1 MDFISC
7 SMLAVYSTNQEQ
19 SDNNGKEERQQQVS
33 TLFPATGKPFL
44 KGEKKKGKEKEVVSG
59 GAAWCYDVAA
69 KMSCDFKLF

>member
-44 KGEKKKGKEKEVVSG
+44 KGGGGRAKKKKWKVVG
-59 GAAWCYDVAA
+59 LRGAMMWPP
-69 KMSCDFKLF
+69 K

>member
-44 KGEKKKGKEKEVVSG
+44 KGGGGRAKRKK
-59 GAAWCYDVAA
+59 W
-69 KMSCDFKLF
+69 

>member
-1 MDFISC
+1 
-7 SMLAVYSTNQEQ
+7 MLAVYSTNQEQ

-44 KGEKKKGKEKEVVSG
+44 KGGGGGKGKEKEVESG